1 MKNSSSQQ
9 QLGERSE
16 KLEREK
22 QHCRHEGQCR
32 KRARDA
38 HCRMEQKLC
47 TAQERLKVEQ
57 AYGHSA
63 EQISMCSHG
72 HVHSAAVDVAQSAEG
87 EPPLEHGSG

>member
-1 MKNSSSQQ
+1 
-9 QLGERSE
+9 
-16 KLEREK
+16 
-22 QHCRHEGQCR
+22 
-32 KRARDA
+32 
-38 HCRMEQKLC
+38 MEQKLC